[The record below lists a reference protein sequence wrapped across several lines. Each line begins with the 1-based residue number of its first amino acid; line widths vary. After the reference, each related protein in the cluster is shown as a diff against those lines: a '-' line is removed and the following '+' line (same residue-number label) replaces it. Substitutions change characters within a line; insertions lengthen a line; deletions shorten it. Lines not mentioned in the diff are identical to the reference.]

1 MCSLVALFIPK
12 SHSKVSFLVNVNLL
26 EVQVPYYFHC
36 PSKVRYWVWLSHFL
50 ILHSCF
56 WLYSSWL
63 ILGIHVQIYD
73 FLQYTW
79 PRLGDPWCLTCVSI
93 CCTGSLHMLG
103 NGNFLDRIFNHAF
116 ASPPCHK
123 RSFSLPA
130 MYLPTYPFRLW
141 ITKITVT
148 KILGW
153 DVYQDVSLS
162 SCLATLNVLSAY
174 AVISLS
180 KIPLTQ
186 TEYVKTFPG
195 KVSCYD
201 LSFCPSW
208 KLNTAE
214 METSSW
220 YAMKQETRLVG
231 DMKQWWRCCKTPG
244 SPVSLLMKV

>member
-1 MCSLVALFIPK
+1 MWSHTGLPGLLRPLKQLMNFFPATPLTSLKSFFFAL
-12 SHSKVSFLVNVNLL
+12 LL
-26 EVQVPYYFHC
+26 LLDSVLPVTNGLAWKEPEC
-36 PSKVRYWVWLSHFL
+36 
-50 ILHSCF
+50 
-56 WLYSSWL
+56 
-63 ILGIHVQIYD
+63 
-73 FLQYTW
+73 QYTW

-153 DVYQDVSLS
+153 DVYQDVSLL

-208 KLNTAE
+208 NLNTAE
-214 METSSW
+214 MEISSW